1 MAFEQ
6 TLQNISIKKR
16 MNYLV
21 GAATMSVIG
30 AAIFVY
36 FALSSLENQYTE
48 LQEKTISGAMNAL
61 EIEKDL
67 NYISRTSRD
76 IMLGGDYGKNIDKLE
91 KNIDKIHSLFIE
103 LDKSASEPAEQK
115 LIDDAKESTSAFL
128 DNTLIMMKSL
138 NAATISTNS
147 ASIYATYKKELTPY
161 ADASREKFEK
171 VVELKRD
178 KLKTASESLHSQ
190 ITFYKFFVL
199 MTGVGVAIV
208 IFIFA
213 SMISN
218 SITIAIEKFTRII
231 TSISE
236 GNFTQ
241 TSVNAASGTE
251 MGIMGNA
258 LGQLITQIQNLIYQI
273 NTSISGA
280 TKGDFSHTLSSTGM
294 HGEFV
299 EAIENVST
307 SITVMKIQEQKKRRD
322 ALNSE
327 LSQLSVQVTES
338 LSVIEEN
345 LHNNIQDLKEVTS
358 ATTTAAALANDS
370 RETIATIINE
380 LNMLNE
386 KVSNN
391 NDAIGH
397 IASRANEINSVIQL
411 ITDIADQT
419 NLLALN
425 AAIEAARAGEH
436 GRGFAVVADE
446 VRKLAERTHKATGEI
461 SVSINSLQQDMSE
474 IQTSAEEMN
483 EVVERS
489 SSSIISFED
498 TLVQLS
504 EGSSN
509 IVTSSHNMENSSFII
524 LAKIDHILYKARAYN
539 SVMVCDHKLKSMD
552 AHQCSLGKWYDG
564 EGKERFGR
572 INSYELIKVP
582 HQIIHQNANKNLTFI
597 DKGEDNLLNN
607 STEIIANFKEME
619 NASERLFTLMDNIL
633 IESR

>member
-6 TLQNISIKKR
+6 TLQNMSIKKR

-30 AAIFVY
+30 ASIFV
-36 FALSSLENQYTE
+36 FLALSSLENQYSR
-48 LQEKTISGAMNAL
+48 LQEKTISGSINAL

-67 NYISRTSRD
+67 NFISRGTRD
-76 IMLGGDYGKNIDKLE
+76 IMLGGDYAKNIDKLE
-91 KNIDKIHSLFIE
+91 QSIDKIHTSFVE
-103 LDKSASEPAEQK
+103 LDKSANDPVDQK
-115 LIDDAKESTSAFL
+115 LISDAKESTFTFL
-128 DNTLIMMKSL
+128 DNTLKMMKSL
-138 NAATISTNS
+138 DASYITANS
-147 ASIYATYKKELTPY
+147 SDIYKAYKKELTPY

-171 VVELKRD
+171 VVEVKREN
-178 KLKTASESLHSQ
+178 LKTASQSLHAQ
-190 ITFYKFFVL
+190 MTFYKFFVL
-199 MTGVGVAIV
+199 LTGLGVAII

-213 SMISN
+213 TMISS
-218 SITIAIEKFTRII
+218 SITVAIEKFTRLI
-231 TSISE
+231 TGISE

-241 TSVNAASGTE
+241 TSIKAASGTE

-258 LGQLITQIQNLIYQI
+258 LAQLIGQIQNLIHQI
-273 NTSISGA
+273 NTSIMGA
-280 TKGDFSHTLSSTGM
+280 TKGDFSHTLSAEGM

-307 SITVMKIQEQKKRRD
+307 SISVMKAQDLKKRRD
-322 ALNSE
+322 SLNGE
-327 LSQLSVQVTES
+327 LSRLSVQVTES
-338 LSVIEEN
+338 LSVIQDN
-345 LHNNIQDLKEVTS
+345 LHNNIQDLKEVTR

-370 RETIATIINE
+370 RDTISIIIDE

-461 SVSINSLQQDMSE
+461 SVSINSLQQNMSE

-489 SSSIISFED
+489 STSIISFED
-498 TLVQLS
+498 TLVKLS

-509 IVTSSHNMENSSFII
+509 IVVSSHNMENSTFII
-524 LAKIDHILYKARAYN
+524 LAKIDHILYKARAYTT
-539 SVMVCDHKLKSMD
+539 VMSGEQKLTPMD
-552 AHQCSLGKWYDG
+552 SHQCRLGQM
-564 EGKERFGR
+564 
-572 INSYELIKVP
+572 V
-582 HQIIHQNANKNLTFI
+582 
-597 DKGEDNLLNN
+597 
-607 STEIIANFKEME
+607 
-619 NASERLFTLMDNIL
+619 
-633 IESR
+633 